1 MGQGSE
7 KNYVWVF
14 KGERIILKGKDICYV
29 HTEQRKIFVHTYQ
42 KTYRVGG
49 SLKEEEEKLK
59 DLPMVKTHNAY
70 LVHLDY
76 LESISIRG
84 AVLKNGVC
92 IPVSENRWK
101 KVRETVEK
109 YYYDKLRSRHKIQEN
124 DAKLQKQTDFSQ

>member
-1 MGQGSE
+1 
-7 KNYVWVF
+7 
-14 KGERIILKGKDICYV
+14 
-29 HTEQRKIFVHTYQ
+29 
-42 KTYRVGG
+42 
-49 SLKEEEEKLK
+49 
-59 DLPMVKTHNAY
+59 MVKTHNAY